1 MRFLIIK
8 IVTGREVNL
17 NYHTESVIIECPIDG
32 EHNKQ
37 NLILA
42 CAAIIKL
49 GFSLS
54 SLKDGWLN
62 FTSIDG
68 RFKKTILNSG
78 AELIDD
84 SYNSNP
90 ESMKSAIDY
99 LSKINNKKKILILGD
114 MGELGENSGHYH
126 EKIVSKINNS
136 NLDIVY
142 GMGLEIEKAFKK
154 NKGKNL
160 YIFHD
165 KSELIKIIQSLLSVN
180 VIILIK
186 ASRFMNFDTIVRD
199 IKELK

>member
-1 MRFLIIK
+1 MENIK
-8 IVTGREVNL
+8 I
-17 NYHTESVIIECPIDG
+17 
-32 EHNKQ
+32 
-37 NLILA
+37 
-42 CAAIIKL
+42 
-49 GFSLS
+49 FSFIFFKS
-54 SLKDGWLN
+54 FLN
-62 FTSIDG
+62 FQTHSI
-68 RFKKTILNSG
+68 
-78 AELIDD
+78 
-84 SYNSNP
+84 Y
-90 ESMKSAIDY
+90 Y
-99 LSKINNKKKILILGD
+99 VQILILGD

-126 EKIVSKINNS
+126 EEIVSKINNS

-165 KSELIKIIQSLLSVN
+165 KSELIKIIQPLLSMN